1 MQVRVDQRVTNRKS
15 LYFFC
20 EFSLHRL
27 WQKSNLSTK
36 LLSGRHSNSR
46 QLSLDC
52 QLYLY
57 MIVDAKKS
65 NKVNRSNE

>member
-36 LLSGRHSNSR
+36 LLSGRHLSSR
-46 QLSLDC
+46 QIGTPDGRFML
-52 QLYLY
+52 
-57 MIVDAKKS
+57 KGEK
-65 NKVNRSNE
+65 N